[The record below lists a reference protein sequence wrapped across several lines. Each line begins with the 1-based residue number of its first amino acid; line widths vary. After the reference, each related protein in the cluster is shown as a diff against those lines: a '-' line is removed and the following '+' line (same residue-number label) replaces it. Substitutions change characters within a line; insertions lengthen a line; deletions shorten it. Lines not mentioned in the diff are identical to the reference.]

1 MRRSVAPRVFAQI
14 FQNRYAP
21 HSGISPIYFDRQSNF
36 APQCES
42 SNKKSARSPV

>member
-1 MRRSVAPRVFAQI
+1 MFAQI